1 MPAAAQPAGSPADG
15 LGEGVVDVAVIGA
28 GLAGGLQALA
38 LAERGLAVALIA
50 PEPPAIPFPGEGL
63 GQDPVQGPGGWSSA
77 TAWSYGGVGGASL
90 APWRAMEQRHG
101 DLGLASR
108 PLRLHGSLLGW
119 LGGSRNPGD
128 FAQVDLGRL
137 AAALT
142 GLLERFSVRRIQAEV
157 VGPPRPQPQA
167 ASWQVAVEAPG
178 LGIQTLEARQVV
190 LAAGAGCRALWPGLS
205 ERLRISW
212 AGVLQLRAW
221 PDPGQ
226 CRSRWLRQARAGAM
240 VLPRRFRRI
249 DLERRAPTLEHPA
262 WVVDP
267 GLVPWGGGA
276 LLGQIS
282 LVRPGLD
289 LGDPPEAHWME
300 EQLRSGLA
308 QFDAALAKLPGR
320 YRQVPVSF
328 CWDGRPL
335 VGPVAQAPGLWVLAG
350 FSGAFFQVPQASA
363 EQADAIAAAL
373 RAPLG

>member
-1 MPAAAQPAGSPADG
+1 MPAAAKPAGSPADG
-15 LGEGVVDVAVIGA
+15 SGDGVVDVAVIGA

-50 PEPPAIPFPGEGL
+50 PELPAIPLPAEVPAEG
-63 GQDPVQGPGGWSSA
+63 VGGWSAA
-77 TAWSYGGVGGASL
+77 TAWSYGGVGGAAL

-101 DLGLASR
+101 DLGLATR
-108 PLRLHGSLLGW
+108 PLRLHGSLLGHLAW
-119 LGGSRNPGD
+119 LRRRPGD

-137 AAALT
+137 AAAMT
-142 GLLERFSVRRIQAEV
+142 GLLARFGVRRVVAQV

-167 ASWQVAVEAPG
+167 ACWQVALEAPG
-178 LGIQTLEARQVV
+178 HGMQTLEARQVV

-212 AGVLQLRAW
+212 AGVLQLKTW

-240 VLPRRFRRI
+240 VLPRRFRRM

-267 GLVPWGGGA
+267 GLVPWGEGA

-289 LGDPPEAHWME
+289 LGQPPEAPWME
-300 EQLRSGLA
+300 EQLRFGLA
-308 QFDAALAKLPGR
+308 QFDAALAKLAGR

-328 CWDGRPL
+328 CWDGCPL
-335 VGPVAQAPGLWVLAG
+335 VGPVAQAPGLWVFAG
-350 FSGAFFQVPQASA
+350 FSGAFFQVPQAA
-363 EQADAIAAAL
+363 TQQADAIAAAL
-373 RAPLG
+373 RVPLG